1 MTQPFVEA
9 TFELNSIA
17 IGTLF
22 LVDGATYAVFS
33 PMWGYLLDHYISP
46 FTAFLFGNVFVLL
59 GYLLLGPAPFFPFL
73 PKNVYLVGAALA
85 IHG

>member
-1 MTQPFVEA
+1 M
-9 TFELNSIA
+9 
-17 IGTLF
+17 
-22 LVDGATYAVFS
+22 VDGSTYAIFS

-46 FTAFLFGNVFVLL
+46 FQALLWGNISVLF

-73 PKNVYLVGAALA
+73 PQNVYLLGAALA